1 MCFTWVKGHA
11 TLRDVQCGRVLL
23 EDKQGN
29 DAADALAVKGAPVHA
44 VPSAI
49 LQRALQRKEDALA
62 VQKMMLRILAMR
74 DVRAA
79 ALAAPCE
86 PPADDASDDPCDH
99 DCIPVDAG

>member
-11 TLRDVQCGRVLL
+11 TLRDVQRGRVLL

-29 DAADALAVKGAPVHA
+29 DAADALAVQGALVHA

-49 LQRALQRKEDALA
+49 LQRALQRKKDALA
-62 VQKMMLRILAMR
+62 VQKMTLRILALR
-74 DVRAA
+74 EVHAA
-79 ALAAPCE
+79 ALAAPC
-86 PPADDASDDPCDH
+86 DDPCDH